1 MLHRRR
7 QDADGR
13 ASPQPPMADRRSGAG
28 AGGSGSGL
36 SQLLSSSSPDKAAA
50 RRRIAYI
57 AAGVCGFFLLLHL
70 VSRPS
75 DPSYRNGR
83 ALPGFGS
90 RSQFASSRRTDTLVR
105 AARKQRA
112 AAAISHGG
120 TGGYG
125 PANFS
130 EPPPF
135 TFCPTFGSGDE
146 LGNVYGREAIVKT
159 RTHVGSAERVRKVI
173 KRAMAGLP
181 VTIGVLGGSVSSCH
195 GLDATQA
202 HPLGNP
208 VGPNCYPHRIFSWLN
223 DVFPHPAN
231 ELTNGAL
238 RRTGTSY
245 FGFCSEMHLPDRVD
259 LVIVEF
265 DTEDPAEKTSLS
277 TTDLLI
283 RSLLLRPD
291 QPAVIM
297 LGHFSPQIQGEHGY
311 AGPEMWHSSVAQFY
325 DVVHVSVKGLLYED
339 YLLNPSKVRQ
349 SYFLDPIL
357 ANSKGHELLA
367 DTVIA
372 FLESEICQV
381 WDQAA
386 LETDIAALGG
396 NTQPISPLA
405 LGDDYPSLLSG
416 KGLRKAADAGLDAED
431 ADLAHGGGRAG
442 GRSGYL
448 RIPPFRITDKPHQLS
463 QFREIKPNCA
473 SANDLINP
481 LPSSVFAGSGWNP
494 VQPKPDDEDEMHYW
508 YTDMP
513 GSLLKIP
520 VKVGAGDIAV
530 YYLKGPEAEGWGT
543 VLCWVDDNVDGAVE
557 LKGHWDKE
565 YGQPTVTQIDMNV
578 ARGPHYVVCELQGQP
593 GIDHAR
599 FKLFGV
605 FAT

>member
-7 QDADGR
+7 QDNDRSQPA
-13 ASPQPPMADRRSGAG
+13 QPPMNDRRTASNQGAFAQLLNGSPSADKSSRRRLLYLVGG
-28 AGGSGSGL
+28 AAAVL
-36 SQLLSSSSPDKAAA
+36 FFLHLLSS
-50 RRRIAYI
+50 
-57 AAGVCGFFLLLHL
+57 
-70 VSRPS
+70 PS
-75 DPSYRNGR
+75 DSTTGR
-83 ALPGFGS
+83 SGRSLPGFGS
-90 RSQFASSRRTDTLVR
+90 RSQFASSRRTDALVR

-112 AAAISHGG
+112 AASISHGG

-135 TFCPTFGSGDE
+135 TFCPTFGPGDE
-146 LGNVYGREAIVKT
+146 LGGVYGREAISKT
-159 RTHVGSAERVRKVI
+159 RAHVGSSERVRKVI

-181 VTIGVLGGSVSSCH
+181 ITVGVLGGSVSSCH

-208 VGPNCYPHRIFSWLN
+208 VGPNCYPHRLFSWLN

-265 DTEDPAEKTSLS
+265 DTEDPHDATTLS
-277 TTDLLI
+277 TTDLLV

-291 QPAVIM
+291 QPAVIL
-297 LGHFSPQIQGEHGY
+297 LGHFSPQIQGEHGF
-311 AGPEMWHSSVAQFY
+311 AGPEVWHSAVAQFY
-325 DVVHVSVKGLLYED
+325 DVVHLSVKGLLYEE
-339 YLLNPSKVRQ
+339 YLMNPQKVRQ

-367 DTVIA
+367 DTLIA
-372 FLESEICQV
+372 YLESEICQV

-386 LETDIAALGG
+386 LETDLAFLGG
-396 NTQPISPLA
+396 SKQPISPLDI
-405 LGDDYPSLLSG
+405 GGDYPSLLSG

-431 ADLAHGGGRAG
+431 ADTAQSGRGGGR
-442 GRSGYL
+442 SSYL
-448 RIPPFRITDKPHQLS
+448 RIPPFRITDKPHTLAH
-463 QFREIKPNCA
+463 FREIKPNCA

-481 LPSSVFAGSGWNP
+481 LPQSVFAGSGWNP
-494 VQPKPDDEDEMHYW
+494 IQPRPDDEDETHYW

-520 VKVGAGDIAV
+520 IKVGAGDIAV
-530 YYLKGPEAEGWGT
+530 YYLRGPEAEGWGT
-543 VLCWVDDNVDGAVE
+543 VLCWVDDNTEGAVE
-557 LKGHWDKE
+557 LKGSWERE
-565 YGQPTVTQIDMNV
+565 YGQPTVTQIDQGV
-578 ARGPHYVVCELQGQP
+578 TKGPHYVVCELQGQP

-605 FAT
+605 FST

>member
-1 MLHRRR
+1 MADPRAQSNGGRLSDYLTPGSSPSDKQTTRRR
-7 QDADGR
+7 T
-13 ASPQPPMADRRSGAG
+13 
-28 AGGSGSGL
+28 L
-36 SQLLSSSSPDKAAA
+36 
-50 RRRIAYI
+50 YI
-57 AAGVCGFFLLLHL
+57 FGGVCALFYLLHL
-70 VSRPS
+70 LSAPSRS
-75 DPSYRNGR
+75 ARAGR
-83 ALPGFGS
+83 GLPGFGS
-90 RSQFASSRRTDTLVR
+90 RSQFAASRRTDSLVR

-112 AAAISHGG
+112 QASISHGG

-135 TFCPTFGSGDE
+135 TFCPTFGSTDE
-146 LGNVYGREAIVKT
+146 LGNVYGRESILKT
-159 RTHVGSAERVRKVI
+159 HAHVGSTERIRKVI

-181 VTIGVLGGSVSSCH
+181 ITIGVLGGSVSSCH

-208 VGPNCYPHRIFSWLN
+208 TGPNCYPHRVFSWLN

-265 DTEDPAEKTSLS
+265 DTEDPHEVNTIS

-297 LGHFSPQIQGEHGY
+297 LGHFSPQIQGEHGF
-311 AGPEMWHSSVAQFY
+311 AGPEVWHTSVAQFY
-325 DVVHVSVKGLLYED
+325 DVVHLSVKGLLYED
-339 YLLNPSKVRQ
+339 YLLNPQKVRQ
-349 SYFLDPIL
+349 SYYLDPIL

-367 DTVIA
+367 DTLIA
-372 FLESEICQV
+372 FLESEVCQV

-386 LETDIAALGG
+386 LETDIASLGG
-396 NTQPISPLA
+396 GSPGAAALA

-431 ADLAHGGGRAG
+431 AESGGSRAG
-442 GRSGYL
+442 SRSGYL

-463 QFREIKPNCA
+463 LFREIKPNCA

-481 LPSSVFAGSGWNP
+481 LPASVFAGSGWNP
-494 VQPKPDDEDEMHYW
+494 VQPRPDDEDETHYW
-508 YTDMP
+508 YSDMP
-513 GSLLKIP
+513 GSLLKVPI
-520 VKVGAGDIAV
+520 KVGAGDIAV
-530 YYLKGPEAEGWGT
+530 YYLQGPEAEGWGT
-543 VLCWVDDNVDGAVE
+543 VLCWVDDNVEGAVE
-557 LKGHWDKE
+557 LKGYWDRE
-565 YGQPTVTQIDMNV
+565 YGQPTVTQIDQSV
-578 ARGPHYVVCELQGQP
+578 SKGPHYVVCELQGQP